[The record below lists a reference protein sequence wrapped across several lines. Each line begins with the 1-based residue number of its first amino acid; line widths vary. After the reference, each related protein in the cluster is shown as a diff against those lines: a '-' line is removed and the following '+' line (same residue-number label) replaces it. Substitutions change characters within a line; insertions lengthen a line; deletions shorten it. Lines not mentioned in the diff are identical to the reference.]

1 MRRKLSCKT
10 VKAGEKQGKSN
21 VFSIGDDMGNS
32 DNDKLIRELTAIIKE
47 FGKPAR
53 IIHSVHDGDDSE
65 DDKFIREF
73 LELLANE
80 DDEDEKKEEPESSE
94 EKEVDTDDFETF
106 VGGLVVD
113 AVEVEDD
120 GERMYFC
127 SIDDDAFYM
136 PKAVFEKYF
145 VKI

>member
-1 MRRKLSCKT
+1 M
-10 VKAGEKQGKSN
+10 E
-21 VFSIGDDMGNS
+21 
-32 DNDKLIRELTAIIKE
+32 DNDKLISELTAIIKE

-53 IIHSVHDGDDSE
+53 IIHSVRNGDTTD
-65 DDKFIREF
+65 DDKFLKEF
-73 LELLANE
+73 LDLLGA
-80 DDEDEKKEEPESSE
+80 DDKEKGCQLKDLINKEEKPATKKEE
-94 EKEVDTDDFETF
+94 EVNEDDFETF

-127 SIDDDAFYM
+127 SVDDDAFYM
-136 PKAVFEKYF
+136 PKDVFEKYF